1 MFKLKL
7 KPLQRTLLALSL
19 TTALPFTVLAQAK
32 DPVKIGLVSSKSGVF
47 AEQGGEVISAIKF
60 AIEEANAK
68 GGVDGRKVEVSEAD
82 DESTPDAGRRV
93 AEKLSRDGYN
103 LLIGAV
109 PSSISL
115 AIMQNL
121 DRWDAA
127 YFVQASKSDKITT
140 DSCKAR
146 AIRTNHSDAMDIAMI
161 KEWAKTIKGNTFATL
176 GADYV
181 WGRDSAES
189 FKKAVEAQGR
199 KVPLSLY
206 VPLGTKDFSPY
217 LAQLKAANV
226 DAIWVAEVG
235 RDAIAFMKQSA
246 EFNLKTPLL
255 THAMLS
261 NFMINAAGNI
271 YEGVPGNLG
280 YSPDLDNPRNKD
292 FVKSFKAKF
301 NRLPTDVEGQAY
313 NGIQV
318 IFEGVKLAKSVKP
331 ADVTNALRQNVTLD
345 TIYGKVAL
353 RAADN
358 QLVLPNYVARVK
370 KVDGALRQ
378 VVEQTF
384 DASLTPPASPLCKM

>member
-1 MFKLKL
+1 MFKLK
-7 KPLQRTLLALSL
+7 PVQRTLMALTLA
-19 TTALPFTVLAQAK
+19 TALPLAALAQGK
-32 DPVKIGLVSSKSGVF
+32 ESVKVGLVSSKSGVF
-47 AEQGGEVISAIKF
+47 AEQGGEVINAIKF
-60 AIEEANAK
+60 AVEEANAK
-68 GGVDGRKVEVSEAD
+68 GGVDGRKVELAEGD

-93 AEKLSRDGYN
+93 AEKLSRDGFN

-146 AIRTNHSDAMDIAMI
+146 GIRTNHSDAMDMAMI
-161 KEWAKTIKGNTFATL
+161 KEWAKSIKGNNFATL

-181 WGRDSAES
+181 WGHDSADS
-189 FKKAVEAQGR
+189 FKKAVEAQGK

-235 RDAIAFMKQSA
+235 RDAIALMKQAA

-261 NFMINAAGNI
+261 NFMINAVGKF

-318 IFEGVKLAKSVKP
+318 LFEGVRLAKSIKP

-358 QLVLPNYVARVK
+358 QMLLPNYVARVK
-370 KVDGALRQ
+370 TVDGVLHP

-384 DASLTPPASPLCKM
+384 DGSLTPPPSPLCKM